1 MIYQRVQTHSPAMSG
16 FEVTSTGACDGHQW
30 DVAWETK
37 GGDRPAMQASG
48 EDLRGSEPQI
58 NVENVIDGGVWL
70 RPIRGD
76 MLRLPEYQPQ
86 ASVCVGIL
94 PHFYGCV
101 YICTSEKF
109 LVVLI

>member
-1 MIYQRVQTHSPAMSG
+1 MSG
-16 FEVTSTGACDGHQW
+16 FEVTSTGACDGYQW
-30 DVAWETK
+30 EVAWETK

-76 MLRLPEYQPQ
+76 MLRLPEYEPQ
-86 ASVCVGIL
+86 ASIELYVCW
-94 PHFYGCV
+94 
-101 YICTSEKF
+101 CTASLKSCDSVMF
-109 LVVLI
+109 CK